1 MLISIGVFAVTF
13 AFCFGLSLLFVRSG
27 RNRANQIITGSGTRP
42 LLFGPLTNALA
53 GVLKGNEKQREKLQ
67 TFLRHAGHY
76 HRSALTEFMA
86 LRNALVVG
94 WALLVTA
101 TIVVATEPGDGAML
115 ILLLVGG
122 IGGILLYSLPRL
134 ILEAMAKKRLQK
146 IEESLPDAL
155 DMITMCMSGGLPL
168 QMSMTRVGSELERTH
183 RDLAFELKVIG
194 RQMEA
199 GSLEGALKNFSGR
212 IDTPEVQSLAAIIGQ
227 TEQQGSSVSLAFQD
241 FADNVRLARRQTA
254 DEKGNKTALKLL
266 FPLVFCLAPPVYMM
280 LLMPAAIEMS
290 QFIKRE
296 TAPGGAL
303 SADPETVGELLDGN
317 DVFGT
322 SDSVGDLMDEITS
335 ERTRRA
341 RQRQIERQQ
350 QGRRPQNSGTSALNL

>member
-1 MLISIGVFAVTF
+1 MLIPVGVFAVTF
-13 AFCFGLSLLFVRSG
+13 VFCFGLSLLFVRSG
-27 RNRANQIITGSGTRP
+27 RNRGSQILTGSGARP
-42 LLFGPLTNALA
+42 LIFGSLTHALA

-76 HRSALTEFMA
+76 HRSALAEFMA
-86 LRNALVVG
+86 LRNALVIG
-94 WALLVTA
+94 WAFLITL
-101 TIVVATEPGDGAML
+101 TIVAATEPGDRGML

-134 ILEAMAKKRLQK
+134 VLETMAKRRLQR

-168 QMSMTRVGSELERTH
+168 QMSMTRVGGELEKTH
-183 RDLAFELKVIG
+183 RDLSFELKVIG

-199 GSLEGALKNFSGR
+199 GSLEGALKNFAGR

-227 TEQQGSSVSLAFQD
+227 TEQQGSSVALAFQE

-290 QFIKRE
+290 QFIQRE
-296 TAPGGAL
+296 TQPGGAL
-303 SADPETVGELLDGN
+303 SADPETVGEVLEGN
-317 DVFGT
+317 DVFGAQEG
-322 SDSVGDLMDEITS
+322 VGDMLDEIAS

-341 RQRQIERQQ
+341 RQRAIERQ
-350 QGRRPQNSGTSALNL
+350 RRGQENVGTSALGL